1 MIKQEFLER
10 FNKKT
15 LQPLSR
21 GFCEFDGKKYYCL
34 TNDGSYRHEFVNCDS
49 FTYYVFLKA
58 FHTLAKSI
66 GEEMVNPEFVNMECG
81 SSGFVSGDIILE
93 DFTRGERKV
102 KVYSENGDQFSEN
115 DLIGNLLYKEDMSL
129 EEQMLQ
135 FKYLSEYYNNPQIYQ
150 GFLKHYLFHFYLGDE
165 DFHFEN
171 IEIFIDENGK
181 SRVSPMFDFSGVF
194 YLYINEMR
202 WSNYGYNYAQHHL
215 TPEFAKHKLVE
226 YIRRENE
233 QFSMKD
239 IEDEF
244 YIKPTIMKK
253 YAGSLYTLKNQ
264 KSILSKAISD
274 LEDKQFIENL
284 LNVNI
289 DRCLTDEIYTQ
300 ELKSI
305 IKTGVSFGK
314 QNIEK
319 AYRLYKEKQIKQFE

>member
-1 MIKQEFLER
+1 MTKQEFLER

-21 GFCEFDGKKYYCL
+21 GFCEIDEKKYYCL
-34 TNDGSYRHEFVNCDS
+34 TNDGSYRHAFVNCDS
-49 FTYYVFLKA
+49 FSYYIFLKA
-58 FHTLAKSI
+58 FNTLAKSI
-66 GEEMVNPEFVNMECG
+66 GEEVVNPELVNVKCG
-81 SSGFVSGDIILE
+81 SSGFVKGDIILE
-93 DFTRGERKV
+93 DFSRGEKKV
-102 KVYSENGDQFSEN
+102 KVYSEKGDKFSED

-171 IEIFIDENGK
+171 IEVFIDKNGQ

-194 YLYINEMR
+194 YLSIDETG
-202 WSNYGYNYAQHHL
+202 WSNWGYNYTQYHL
-215 TPEFAKHKLVE
+215 TPEFAKHELVE
-226 YIRRENE
+226 YMGNENIKY
-233 QFSMKD
+233 SMKD
-239 IEDEF
+239 IDNEF
-244 YIKPTIMKK
+244 FIKPSVMKK
-253 YAGSLYTLKNQ
+253 YVGNLYTLKNQ
-264 KSILSKAISD
+264 KSILTKAISD

-284 LNVNI
+284 LNI
-289 DRCLTDEIYTQ
+289 DIDECLKDEIYTE